1 MKKNVGEEKMRRR
14 IAPILS
20 AVTALAALAL
30 PGPLSRPARAA
41 DHVKI
46 GTSHISGYPGVPVAL
61 ARGYFAQ
68 QGIDAEIVFFESAQ
82 PISVGVASGDID
94 FGVSGMSAGFY
105 NLASQGQLR
114 LIASSSRDM
123 PGFFSLVA
131 VAGDKAWQAGLKSP
145 KDLPGHTIGVTQIG
159 TALHFSIG
167 MIASKYDFP
176 MTAVTVKPL
185 QSNPNVMSALLG
197 GTIDAAVLPV
207 SPVQPAIGKGEVH
220 VLAWMGDVARSSS
233 GAALF
238 TSTKTANERGDL
250 IRRFLIAYR
259 QGLRDFH
266 DAFADESDHRRDGPL
281 AATILPVMA
290 AFTRVSAEEF
300 DRATPFSDPQG
311 RLDPIDIDQQIAW
324 YKGQG
329 LLKAEV
335 KAGDI
340 VDPHYA
346 IIMPHNEATA
356 AK

>member
-1 MKKNVGEEKMRRR
+1 MRRR
-14 IAPILS
+14 IAPVLS
-20 AVTALAALAL
+20 ALIALAVPAL
-30 PGPLSRPARAA
+30 PAVAA

-61 ARGYFAQ
+61 AQGYFAQ
-68 QGIDAEIVFFESAQ
+68 QGIGAEIVFFESAQ

-105 NLASQGQLR
+105 SLASQGQLK

-131 VAGDKAWQAGLKSP
+131 VASDKAWQGGLTSP
-145 KDLPGHTIGVTQIG
+145 KDLAGRTVGVTQIG
-159 TALHFSIG
+159 TALHYSIG
-167 MIASKYDFP
+167 MMSTKYGFP
-176 MTAVTVKPL
+176 MSSVTVKPL
-185 QSNPNVMSALLG
+185 QSNPNVLSALLG

-207 SPVQPAIGKGEVH
+207 SPVQPAIGRGELH

-238 TSTKTANERGDL
+238 TSTRTANERGDL
-250 IRRFLIAYR
+250 IRRFLVAYR
-259 QGLRDFH
+259 HGLKDFH
-266 DAFADESDHRRDGPL
+266 DAFADENDHRRDGPL

-290 AFTRVSAEEF
+290 EFTRVSVEQF

-324 YKGQG
+324 YKSQG
-329 LLKAEV
+329 LLKPEV
-335 KAGDI
+335 KAADI
-340 VDPHYA
+340 VDPRYA
-346 IIMPHNEATA
+346 IIMPHNETTA

>member
-1 MKKNVGEEKMRRR
+1 MR
-14 IAPILS
+14 AAWCLVAS
-20 AVTALAALAL
+20 AVAALAF
-30 PGPLSRPARAA
+30 PLPARAA

-68 QGIDAEIVFFESAQ
+68 QGIEAEIVFFESAQ
-82 PISVGVASGDID
+82 PISLGVASGDID

-105 NLASQGQLR
+105 SLASQGQLK

-131 VAGDKAWQAGLKSP
+131 VASDKAWRAGLQSP
-145 KDLPGHTIGVTQIG
+145 KDLPGHDIGVTQIG
-159 TALHFSIG
+159 TALHYSIG
-167 MIASKYDFP
+167 MMASKFGFP
-176 MTAVTVKPL
+176 MSAVTVKPL

-207 SPVQPAIGKGEVH
+207 SPVQPAIGRGDAH

-259 QGLRDFH
+259 QGLKDFH
-266 DAFADESDHRRDGPL
+266 DAFADANDHRRDGPL

-290 AFTRVSAEEF
+290 EFTHVTPEEF
-300 DRATPFSDPQG
+300 ARATPFSDPQG

-324 YKGQG
+324 YKSQG
-329 LLKAEV
+329 LLKADV
-335 KAGDI
+335 KAADI
-340 VDPHYA
+340 VDKRYA
-346 IIMPHNEATA
+346 LIMPHEETTA